1 MRQFCVSYYRG
12 NTRADFM
19 FEAKNAKEALDLA
32 HAKYRKGDLDESFEP
47 CDHFRRSLEQI
58 LIVDKWTNDEFHWQ
72 SEEYRLREAAP
83 KLLAALRNLLG
94 DLPPVRAGVCHCCG
108 RDYRGED
115 PVPDGECS
123 SDDCPDT
130 IARAAIAEAEDATKQ
145 PAAA

>member
-1 MRQFCVSYYRG
+1 MPRKPSISLALNTTRVIGIEVS
-12 NTRADFM
+12 
-19 FEAKNAKEALDLA
+19 
-32 HAKYRKGDLDESFEP
+32 
-47 CDHFRRSLEQI
+47 RSVTISQYHLNRFSSSTTGPNE
-58 LIVDKWTNDEFHWQ
+58 EFHWQ
-72 SEEYRLREAAP
+72 SDEYRLREAAP

-115 PVPDGECS
+115 PVPDGDCP

>member
-1 MRQFCVSYYRG
+1 MSQFLADYYRG
-12 NTRADFM
+12 DTRAIFP
-19 FEAKNAKEALDLA
+19 FEAKNAKEALQLA
-32 HAKYRKGDLDESFEP
+32 RAKYDKECFDLDFKP
-47 CDHFRRSLEQI
+47 CDVYRLSLEQI
-58 LIVDKWTNDEFHWQ
+58 HIHDTWGGKETHWQ

-115 PVPDGECS
+115 PVPDGDCP

-145 PAAA
+145 PATP

>member
-1 MRQFCVSYYRG
+1 MPRKPSISLALNTTRVIGIEVSRSVTISQY
-12 NTRADFM
+12 
-19 FEAKNAKEALDLA
+19 
-32 HAKYRKGDLDESFEP
+32 
-47 CDHFRRSLEQI
+47 HFEQI
-58 LIVDKWTNDEFHWQ
+58 LIIDNWTNEEFHWQ
-72 SEEYRLREAAP
+72 SDEYRLREAAP

-115 PVPDGECS
+115 PVPDGDCP

>member
-1 MRQFCVSYYRG
+1 MSQFLADYYRG
-12 NTRADFM
+12 DTRAIFA
-19 FEAKNAKEALDLA
+19 FEAKSAKEALDLA
-32 HAKYRKGDLDESFEP
+32 RAKYDKEWFDLDFKP
-47 CDHFRRSLEQI
+47 CDVYRLSLEQI
-58 LIVDKWTNDEFHWQ
+58 LIIDRWTNDEFLWQ
-72 SEEYRLREAAP
+72 SKEYRLREAAP

-115 PVPDGECS
+115 PVPDGECP